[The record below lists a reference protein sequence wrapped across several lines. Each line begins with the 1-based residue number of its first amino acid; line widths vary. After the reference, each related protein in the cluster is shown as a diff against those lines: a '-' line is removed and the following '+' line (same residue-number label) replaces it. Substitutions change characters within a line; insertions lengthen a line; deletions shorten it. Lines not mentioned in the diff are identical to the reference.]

1 MNSNPKNS
9 SNKNILKSLKNNQQR
24 FQEDALKRQARTR
37 KSNEKWQ
44 MNNAADHEN
53 TRNAIANMGSQVVT
67 NSNANTDKVIE
78 AFHKSSDPALRKAA
92 KDAEKDT
99 EKAKRELCK
108 STRKVKKKDQKIVD
122 LECQLR
128 TLKLEQ
134 REHGKQVSK
143 MNTKKSEETR
153 EKETQN
159 HERVPVNQLNM
170 SERTAKSY
178 SNHRSRICDAQDG
191 KKASAV
197 ANEDPKE
204 VRRSKRHNK
213 K

>member
-1 MNSNPKNS
+1 MNSNPKKG
-9 SNKNILKSLKNNQQR
+9 SNKNILKNLKNNQHR
-24 FQEDALKRQARTR
+24 FQEDALRRQAVTR

-44 MNNAADHEN
+44 VNNAADHEL
-53 TRNAIANMGSQVVT
+53 TRNAIATMGSQVVT

-78 AFHKSSDPALRKAA
+78 ALHKSSDPALRKAA
-92 KDAEKDT
+92 KDALQDAEKV
-99 EKAKRELCK
+99 KRELCK

-178 SNHRSRICDAQDG
+178 SNHRDRICNAEDG